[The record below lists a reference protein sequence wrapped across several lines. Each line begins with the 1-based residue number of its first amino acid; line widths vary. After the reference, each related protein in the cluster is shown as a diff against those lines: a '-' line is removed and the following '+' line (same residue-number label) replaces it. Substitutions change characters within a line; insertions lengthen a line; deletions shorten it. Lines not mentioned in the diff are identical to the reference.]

1 MKRNLVITFAALIV
15 GLPGQA
21 AAQQG
26 QGYDMIG
33 HELRLTP
40 DFAAQDIS
48 ATQKITLRAMA
59 SLDAISF
66 TDNAMIIDS
75 VLVDGKPAKIE
86 HRDGEIAI
94 IPAKPLQAGRKAVL
108 ALRYHGKPKHGVSFD
123 GTSLFT
129 SYFACDWM
137 FCAQDAPGDK
147 ATLDLRLVL
156 PTGLDSLGPGKFAGL
171 EKAAPK
177 GKQVHRW
184 KLPQAYSAYLY
195 GFAAGKFAK
204 ASARQGKAEFIT
216 LADASL
222 ADRLPAMQQA
232 VEPMIAFLSEKAG
245 VPLPMGRYTQLLVK
259 GSEAQEAVN
268 YSVLGAEYVDDDLA
282 DPANA
287 WVQVHE
293 LAHMWW
299 GNLVTCES
307 WQDFWLNEGITT
319 FMTAAWKEHRFG
331 SQAYDAEL
339 EIARKRL
346 AKVTEAGW
354 DRPLAF
360 AGKYPSLGTRR
371 AIQYSKG
378 ALFMDALRTQLG
390 DTAFWAG
397 LKAYTVTHQGGTV
410 TSRDFQRAMEQASGR
425 DLSALFTTW
434 VYGSDSTS

>member
-1 MKRNLVITFAALIV
+1 
-15 GLPGQA
+15 
-21 AAQQG
+21 
-26 QGYDMIG
+26 MI
-33 HELRLTP
+33 R
-40 DFAAQDIS
+40 
-48 ATQKITLRAMA
+48 TLRASPFVAAMILTA
-59 SLDAISF
+59 PAFAQPGDGYDITSHDLQLEPDFVSQQLSGDQNIAFRATTKLSELAF
-66 TDNAMIIDS
+66 TGNAMIIDNAVIDGMRVKVEYRGTETVF
-75 VLVDGKPAKIE
+75 VLPE
-86 HRDGEIAI
+86 PMQSGE
-94 IPAKPLQAGRKAVL
+94 KAVL
-108 ALRYHGKPKHGVSFD
+108 RLRYHGKPKRGVNFD
-123 GTSLFT
+123 GNSVFT

-147 ATLDLRLVL
+147 AMIAMELML
-156 PTGLDSLGPGKFAGL
+156 PVGMESLGTGSFIGFGIKPLQGKAF
-171 EKAAPK
+171 
-177 GKQVHRW
+177 HRW
-184 KLPQAYSAYLY
+184 WSKQAYSAYVY
-195 GFAAGKFAK
+195 GFAAGPYTRLSSKQGGIEITSL
-204 ASARQGKAEFIT
+204 ASA
-216 LADASL
+216 DL
-222 ADRLPAMQQA
+222 ADRLPAMQAA
-232 VEPMIAFLSEKAG
+232 VEPMVRFLSDKAG
-245 VPLPMGRYTQLLVK
+245 LPPPAGRYAQLLVA
-259 GSEAQEAVN
+259 GSEAQEAAT
-268 YSVLGAEYVDDDLA
+268 YSVLGTDYVDADLA

-331 SQAYDAEL
+331 KQAYDAEL
-339 EIARKRL
+339 DIARKRL

-360 AGKYPSLGTRR
+360 AGPYPSLGTRR

-397 LKAYTVTHQGGTV
+397 LKAYTIAHQGGTV

-434 VYGSDSTS
+434 VYGSDSAS